1 MPGTAPTGWQNPKTS
16 YSAEDVLTPEQFER
30 IEGNAYATE
39 LGNRTIDPT
48 VAPTGNVGTLRQ
60 FLDWFA
66 NRIKAITG
74 KTNWYDAPPTTLT
87 AAKSHI
93 DAAAPHSGHAT
104 TTALT
109 AHTSAAA
116 PHSGHETPTGAQ
128 AKVDAHAAGTSVHG
142 ATSSAT
148 ANRIIMRDANGRAKV
163 ATPSAS
169 DDISTK
175 GYVDAKFDPSTG
187 HKHDGTAG
195 NGPLL
200 SFADLGGW
208 VQPGDTVLL
217 SSPEQTSS
225 ISNFRV
231 NITKVFQVARPGRY
245 RIKGEIS
252 ASGKGYIEVCMFV
265 ISYGDNPRIVPV
277 AELNVSNTPGFIPF
291 SLDMAYPVPPY
302 GFIMLNL
309 RGTTSGTTYVRNVT
323 VCYAEGGSP
332 PAPAVLKSI

>member
-1 MPGTAPTGWQNPKTS
+1 MPGTAPQGWQDPKTS

-39 LGNRTIDPT
+39 LGARTIDPAQ
-48 VAPTGNVGTLRQ
+48 APTSNQGSLRQ
-60 FLDWFA
+60 ILDWLA
-66 NRIKAITG
+66 NRVKAITG
-74 KTNWYDAPPTTLT
+74 TTNWYDAPPTTLK
-87 AAKSHI
+87 AAKEHI
-93 DAAAPHSGHAT
+93 EAE
-104 TTALT
+104 
-109 AHTSAAA
+109 A

-148 ANRIIMRDANGRAKV
+148 ANRIVMRDANGRAKV
-163 ATPSAS
+163 AAPSAS
-169 DDISTK
+169 DDIARKDT
-175 GYVDAKFDPSTG
+175 VDAKFDPSTG

-195 NGPLL
+195 NGPRL

-217 SSPEQTSS
+217 SSPEETSS
-225 ISNFRV
+225 ISNFQV

-245 RIKGEIS
+245 RIKGEIR
-252 ASGKGYIEVCMFV
+252 ASSSGSIQVCMFV
-265 ISYGDNPRIVPV
+265 INSGNSPSIVPV
-277 AELNVSNTPGFIPF
+277 AELNVSNTPEFTPF

-309 RGTTSGTTYVRNVT
+309 RGSGTGGSQTTYVRNVT

>member
-1 MPGTAPTGWQNPKTS
+1 MPGTAPTGWKTPKTS
-16 YSAEDVLTPEQFER
+16 YTADDVLTPEQFER

-39 LGNRTIDPT
+39 LGARTIDPT
-48 VAPTGNVGTLRQ
+48 QAPTGVVGTLRQ
-60 FLDWFA
+60 LLDWFA
-66 NRIKAITG
+66 NRIKAILGT
-74 KTNWYDAPPTTLT
+74 TNWHDAPPTTLT

-93 DAAAPHSGHAT
+93 DAAAPHSGH
-104 TTALT
+104 
-109 AHTSAAA
+109 
-116 PHSGHETPTGAQ
+116 ETPTGAQ
-128 AKVDAHAAGTSVHG
+128 AKVNTHAAGTSVHG
-142 ATSSAT
+142 ATSAAT
-148 ANRIIMRDANGRAKV
+148 ANRIMMRDANGRAKV
-163 ATPSAS
+163 AAPAVA
-169 DDISTK
+169 DDIARKDT
-175 GYVDAKFDPSTG
+175 VDAKFDVVTG

-195 NGPLL
+195 NGPRL

-245 RIKGEIS
+245 RIKGEIR
-252 ASGKGYIEVCMFV
+252 ASDSGSIQVCMFV
-265 ISYGDNPRIVPV
+265 IGSANIPEIFPV
-277 AELNVSNTPGFIPF
+277 AELNVSNTPEFTPF

-309 RGTTSGTTYVRNVT
+309 RGSGTGGSQTTYVRNVT